1 MQLGLIGLGRM
12 GGNMRER
19 LRRAGHTV
27 IGFDRNPEVRDV
39 ESLEAMEAT
48 FTGEP
53 LTIGFNPQYLIDG
66 LQNLGAQTA
75 VLSFVDAF
83 KPAVISPAAEDG
95 EIVPGYR
102 YLIMPIR
109 VTR

>member
-1 MQLGLIGLGRM
+1 
-12 GGNMRER
+12 
-19 LRRAGHTV
+19 
-27 IGFDRNPEVRDV
+27 
-39 ESLEAMEAT
+39 
-48 FTGEP
+48 
-53 LTIGFNPQYLIDG
+53 
-66 LQNLGAQTA
+66 

-83 KPAVISPAAEDG
+83 KPAVISPAGENG

>member
-1 MQLGLIGLGRM
+1 
-12 GGNMRER
+12 
-19 LRRAGHTV
+19 
-27 IGFDRNPEVRDV
+27 
-39 ESLEAMEAT
+39 MEAT

-66 LQNLGAQTA
+66 LQNLNAPHA
-75 VLSFVDAF
+75 LLSFVDAF
-83 KPAVISPAAEDG
+83 KPAVISPASDDG

>member
-1 MQLGLIGLGRM
+1 LK
-12 GGNMRER
+12 
-19 LRRAGHTV
+19 A
-27 IGFDRNPEVRDV
+27 P
-39 ESLEAMEAT
+39 
-48 FTGEP
+48 
-53 LTIGFNPQYLIDG
+53 
-66 LQNLGAQTA
+66 TA